1 LIDKHDNATEGIVH
15 ILVRCAAMVACLGAC
30 GVAQAQPD
38 FPSRPIRLVIGFAPG
53 GPSDIIG
60 RAIALKMPQV
70 IGQPMIVDNRAGA
83 NGIVGAELVA
93 KAPPDGYTVYFATT
107 GVLLSPIIVPGMSF
121 NLFRDFEPVTFAATV
136 PMLLAVHPS
145 LPVKNVK
152 ELVAF
157 AKARPGQLAYSSSG
171 NASMGNLS
179 MESFKL
185 AAGIN
190 ILHVPY
196 KGAAQSVTDL
206 VGGHVQTAILAV
218 PPLLPQVKA
227 GRVRAL
233 AVTTVKRSPALPDV
247 PTMAEVGF
255 PNAGSDN
262 WLGALVPARTPKDVI
277 GKLHA
282 AFVKA
287 LNAPETR
294 EYLAAQGAD
303 VVAVPP
309 EQFAAFLQ
317 QEFAK
322 WEKVIRA
329 TKIRAD

>member
-1 LIDKHDNATEGIVH
+1 MIDQYDNASGGIVRVFV
-15 ILVRCAAMVACLGAC
+15 LCAAVIACLEVC
-30 GVAQAQPD
+30 GFAHAQPD
-38 FPSRPIRLVIGFAPG
+38 YPSRPIRLVIGFAPG

-60 RAIALKMPQV
+60 RAIALKLPQI
-70 IGQPMIVDNRAGA
+70 IGQQVIVDNRAGA

-107 GVLLSPIIVPGMSF
+107 GVLLSPIIVPGMTF
-121 NLFRDFEPVTFAATV
+121 DLFRDFEPVTFAATV

-152 ELVAF
+152 EFVAF

-196 KGAAQSVTDL
+196 KGATQSVTDL

-233 AVTTVKRSPALPDV
+233 AVTTAKRSPALPDV
-247 PTMAEVGF
+247 PTMTEAGF

-262 WLGALVPARTPKDVI
+262 WLGSLVPAKTPKDVI

-287 LNAPETR
+287 LEAPETR

-303 VVAVPP
+303 VIAAPP
-309 EQFAAFLQ
+309 EQFAAFLR

-322 WEKVIRA
+322 WEKVIRT